1 MLRQR
6 FLLLV
11 LMRLL
16 AQNTIVDW
24 PLQPLAVIA
33 WASCLRETAPNV
45 EASSMQTCYEVRG
58 EQRKLYRDT
67 VRERERERDS
77 GGEYICRACRAL
89 GTLYDRPCHGSVN
102 CIA

>member
-16 AQNTIVDW
+16 AQTTIADW
-24 PLQPLAVIA
+24 PLQPLAVFA

-45 EASSMQTCYEVRG
+45 EASSMQTCYELRG
-58 EQRKLYRDT
+58 EQRKLYRDS
-67 VRERERERDS
+67 ERDKERVEEHIFAMRVAPLAHS
-77 GGEYICRACRAL
+77 MTGHATE
-89 GTLYDRPCHGSVN
+89 V
-102 CIA
+102 